1 MLQNLSQDNANNSSS
16 FYLTSTMKFNT
27 QSITNVISFIINRAS
42 LTLSEVSF
50 MDDTNRPKW
59 TRNLLLL

>member
-59 TRNLLLL
+59 TRKLLLL